1 MSMFEKLKTQID
13 INDLKAPASPEE
25 INQIEEGI
33 LFENF
38 LENITPDSHELLEML
53 IEGKNDEF
61 KPSSLIATKGG
72 IPSNEKLASRGL
84 LYGGGIWAALY
95 TAVEA
100 GALVVPV
107 VAIPIYAGL
116 VGGIIYYLVMRVV
129 KGETEFAKKAF
140 PKYGKLL
147 NFTEKDPVSV
157 ELAKR
162 IDKEL
167 KEKKPNMGKL
177 KLLRKEFNDNLKY
190 ILKYAKE
197 EDLKKFTKEIE

>member
-38 LENITPDSHELLEML
+38 LNNVSLEKHELLEML
-53 IEGKNDEF
+53 LEGKYDEF
-61 KPSSLIATKGG
+61 KTSYLVSAKGG
-72 IPSNEKLASRGL
+72 IPSNDELAARGL
-84 LYGGGIWAALY
+84 LYAGGLSAALAIAPI
-95 TAVEA
+95 TFN
-100 GALVVPV
+100 PV
-107 VAIPIYAGL
+107 LIPVFAGL
-116 VGGIIYYLVMRVV
+116 AGGIIYYLVMRVV
-129 KGETEFAKKAF
+129 KGEKEFLKKAF

-147 NFTEKDPVSV
+147 KFTETDTISV
-157 ELAKR
+157 ELARR
-162 IDKEL
+162 INDEL
-167 KEKKPNMGKL
+167 KKNKPDMGKL
-177 KLLRKEFNDNLKY
+177 KLLRREFNDNLKY